1 MSSAKKEKAKTKN
14 KSLLGPAVLA
24 MIFVSAI
31 IVFALTTGGDFI
43 AASLGLGPY
52 PVERIVTICAIVSV
66 VLLALIWGLEK
77 LFFFSGRK
85 GARRTWWRNKHKT
98 DNAPEENAANTFV
111 DEKERAENSF
121 SAEPL
126 IDHLHLRYRR
136 RWKTKVRL
144 LLVQG
149 TDSDIE
155 KVVPGL
161 KRDHWQESDGVVLIH
176 GGLAE
181 NVPDGEFL
189 DVLKEVRPQRAL
201 DGVVQVMS
209 AAALPDTAKQDTLVR
224 VRLKTDAL
232 LGWQL
237 PVWLWLVREG
247 TWAHDGGGVPPTG
260 ALFGSG
266 ATTEETCETLTTLSS
281 ELQTPGVAALLENS
295 QHHWLLSLSKALR
308 GSLRRSLV
316 PLLTTL
322 MSGPAPYRL
331 RGVIFSP
338 ALPGTETVP
347 HARLSPAVWL
357 ELENDS
363 LQVHARKIG
372 FHWQKVL
379 RLVLLGVVLLWGAG
393 TLLSLS
399 VNRAQIWLAQN
410 TARVA
415 ADTKQPLPERLRNQL
430 ALQQTIARLQNREV
444 HGAPWYTRFGLNQ
457 DSDTLKMLWPLYARN
472 NQQLMR
478 DALADELHRQL
489 NAFVQLPPA
498 SDARTSATQKT
509 YSLLKGYLMLGRPDK
524 ADANWLAGNMLKA
537 WPHRNGVPDNVWQT
551 QAPKLLGFYSQ
562 NLPTHPEWKI
572 IPDRELVG
580 TVRQIL
586 LKQIGQ
592 RNAESGLYQEML
604 GRIARNWPDL
614 TLTDMTGDTDPSSLF
629 SSEEVVPGMFT
640 RQAWEEQVEDAIDE
654 VVKTRRDEIDWV
666 LTDKTHQPGSDVSP
680 EALKERLTERYFTD
694 FGNAWLNMANG
705 TQWHE
710 AASLS
715 EAIAQLNLLADVRQ
729 SPLVAL
735 MNTLAWQGQTGAKG
749 EALADTLVDSAK
761 KLMGRKKNA
770 KQFIEQAQGPKG
782 PLDGVFGP
790 LTGLMAGKDGTG
802 SNGNLSFQ
810 SWLARVTQ
818 VRLKLQQVTSAPDP
832 QAMAQMLAQTVFQG
846 KAIDLTD
853 TRDYG
858 SLVAASLGQEWNG
871 FGQALF
877 VQPLDLAWRQ
887 VLAPA
892 AGSLNAR
899 WQSTIVSQWN
909 TAFAG
914 RYPFKATGSDASL
927 PLLAQ
932 FLRSD
937 SGRIAAFIK
946 TNLGGMLHQV
956 GSHWVVD
963 PAASQGMSISPAFLV
978 TINKLAD
985 ISDIVFAQGDAGV
998 HFELMARPSRDVAR
1012 MQLTLD
1018 DQKLDYFNQMESWQ
1032 SFTWPGNTYYPGV
1045 DLSWRSTSTEMRL
1058 YESNQGSWGFI
1069 RLLDKAL
1076 ITPLDSS
1083 RTQLVWITPDGNP
1096 LKLIMRSELGD
1107 GPLALLKLQGFSLP
1121 QTIFA
1126 VGAADGSLIL
1136 AGDE

>member
-1 MSSAKKEKAKTKN
+1 MSSEKKEKTKT
-14 KSLLGPAVLA
+14 KSLLGPAVLVL
-24 MIFVSAI
+24 IFVTGI
-31 IVFALTTGGDFI
+31 IVFALTTGSHYVATTF
-43 AASLGLGPY
+43 GLGPY
-52 PVERIVTICAIVSV
+52 QAGQIVSICAIASVV
-66 VLLALIWGLEK
+66 VLLAIWGLEK
-77 LFFFSGRK
+77 LFFHTGRQ
-85 GARRTWWRNKHKT
+85 GARQIWGRNK
-98 DNAPEENAANTFV
+98 NAADTTTGNIANTFV
-111 DEKERAENSF
+111 DEKERAEASF
-121 SAEPL
+121 VAEAL
-126 IDHLHLRYRR
+126 IDHLRLRYRR
-136 RWKTKVRL
+136 RWRSKVRL

-149 TDSDIE
+149 EERDID

-161 KRDHWQESDGVVLIH
+161 KRDHWQESDGIVLIH

-181 NVPDGEFL
+181 NVPDSEFL
-189 DVLKEVRPQRAL
+189 SELKQVRPQRPL
-201 DGVVQVMS
+201 DGVVQVMN

-224 VRLKTDAL
+224 VRQKTDSV

-247 TWAHDGGGVPPTG
+247 AWEKDGEGIPPVG
-260 ALFGSG
+260 AWFGPG
-266 ATTEETCETLTTLSS
+266 AVTDDARETLATLSS
-281 ELQTPGVAALLENS
+281 RLQTPGVAALLEDS
-295 QHHWLLSLSKALR
+295 QHHWLLDLSKALR
-308 GSLRRSLV
+308 GQFRQSLLAM
-316 PLLTTL
+316 LNML
-322 MSGPAPYRL
+322 MSDPAPYRL
-331 RGVIFSP
+331 RGVMFSP
-338 ALPGTETVP
+338 VLSAATTVP
-347 HARLSPAVWL
+347 HARLSPPVWQAL
-357 ELENDS
+357 EEDS

-379 RLVLLGVVLLWGAG
+379 RLVLLGLVLLWGAG

-399 VNRAQIWLAQN
+399 VNRTQFWLAQD
-410 TARVA
+410 TARIA

-457 DSDTLKMLWPLYARN
+457 DSDMLKMLWPLYARN
-472 NQQLMR
+472 NQTLMR

-498 SDARTSATQKT
+498 SDARITATQKT
-509 YSLLKGYLMLGRPDK
+509 YTLLKGYLMLARPEK
-524 ADANWLAGNMLKA
+524 ADADWLAGNMPKV
-537 WPHRNGVPDNVWQT
+537 WPTHSGVSDSVWQT
-551 QAPKLLGFYSQ
+551 QVPKLLGFYAQ
-562 NLPTHPEWKI
+562 NLPAHPEWKI
-572 IPDRELVG
+572 TPDRELVG

-614 TLTDMTGDTDPSSLF
+614 TLADMTGDTDASSLF
-629 SSEEVVPGMFT
+629 SSKEVVPGMFT
-640 RQAWEEQVEDAIDE
+640 RQAWEEQVQEAIDE

-666 LTDKTHQPGSDVSP
+666 LTDKKQQAGSDISP
-680 EALKERLTERYFTD
+680 EALKQRLTERYFSD
-694 FGNAWLNMANG
+694 FGNAWLNMANSI
-705 TQWHE
+705 QWHG

-761 KLMGRKKNA
+761 KLVGRQKNA

-782 PLDGVFGP
+782 PLDSVFGP
-790 LTGLMAGKDGTG
+790 LTSLMVGKDGTG

-832 QAMAQMLAQTVFQG
+832 QAMSQMLAQTVFQG

-892 AGSLNAR
+892 AGSLNTR
-899 WQSTIVSQWN
+899 WQNSIVSQWN

-932 FLRSD
+932 FLRGD
-937 SGRIAAFIK
+937 SGRIASFLK
-946 TNLGGMLHQV
+946 TNLGGILHQE

-963 PAASQGMSISPAFLV
+963 PAASQGMTVNPAFLSA
-978 TINKLAD
+978 INKLAD

-1012 MQLTLD
+1012 TQLTLD
-1018 DQKLDYFNQMESWQ
+1018 GQKLDYFNQMESWQ
-1032 SFTWPGNTYYPGV
+1032 SFTWPGKTYYPGV
-1045 DLSWRSTSTEMRL
+1045 DLSWHSTSTEMRL
-1058 YESNQGSWGFI
+1058 YAEHQGNWGFI

-1076 ITPLDSS
+1076 LTPLDSS

-1096 LKLIMRSELGD
+1096 LKFIMRSELGD
-1107 GPLALLKLQGFSLP
+1107 GPLALLRLQGFRLP
-1121 QTIFA
+1121 QTIFS
-1126 VGAADGSLIL
+1126 VGAADSTLTL
-1136 AGDE
+1136 AGEQ

>member
-1 MSSAKKEKAKTKN
+1 MK
-14 KSLLGPAVLA
+14 
-24 MIFVSAI
+24 
-31 IVFALTTGGDFI
+31 I
-43 AASLGLGPY
+43 AS
-52 PVERIVTICAIVSV
+52 TF
-66 VLLALIWGLEK
+66 LLALLLGALSACLIGGVLWFYPEWVKYTFNMGPFSTTGIVIISLLLMLASLIIGWVLETVFTKNGEK
-77 LFFFSGRK
+77 LGKLDVIASGQQAA
-85 GARRTWWRNKHKT
+85 GSQPEAKHT
-98 DNAPEENAANTFV
+98 DADTSRFV
-111 DEKERAENSF
+111 AE
-121 SAEPL
+121 AL
-126 IDHLHLRYRR
+126 IDHLRLRYRR
-136 RWKTKVRL
+136 RWKAKVRL

-149 TDSDIE
+149 SNSDIE

-161 KRDHWQESDGVVLIH
+161 TRDLWQESDGIVLIH
-176 GGLAE
+176 GGLPE
-181 NVPDGEFL
+181 SVPDDEFL
-189 DVLKEVRPQRAL
+189 SVLKEVRPQRPL
-201 DGVVQVMS
+201 DGVVQVMN

-224 VRLKTDAL
+224 VRQKTDTL

-247 TWAHDGGGVPPTG
+247 AWSQDGEGVPPAG
-260 ALFGSG
+260 VLFGPG
-266 ATTEETCETLTTLSS
+266 ATTEEARETLTTLSS

-295 QHHWLLSLSKALR
+295 QHHWLLSLSKVLR
-308 GSLRRSLV
+308 GSLLRSLV
-316 PLLTTL
+316 PLLTML

-331 RGVIFSP
+331 RGVMFSP

-347 HARLSPAVWL
+347 HARLSPPAWQV
-357 ELENDS
+357 LENDN
-363 LQVHARKIG
+363 LQRHARKIG
-372 FHWQKVL
+372 VHWQKVL
-379 RLVLLGVVLLWGAG
+379 RLVVLGLVLLWGAG
-393 TLLSLS
+393 TLLSLF
-399 VNRAQIWLAQN
+399 VNRTQIWRVQD

-430 ALQQTIARLQNREV
+430 ALQQAIARLQNREV

-457 DSDTLKMLWPLYARN
+457 DSNTLKMLWPLYAHN

-478 DALADELHRQL
+478 DVLANELHRQL

-498 SDARTSATQKT
+498 SVARVSATQKT
-509 YSLLKGYLMLGRPDK
+509 YGLLKGYLMLAHPEK
-524 ADANWLAGNMLKA
+524 ADAEWLAGNMLKA
-537 WPHRNGVPDNVWQT
+537 WPQRSGVPDSLWQT
-551 QAPKLLGFYSQ
+551 QAPKLLGFYAQ
-562 NLPTHPEWKI
+562 NLPAHPEWKI
-572 IPDRELVG
+572 TIDRELVG

-592 RNAESGLYQEML
+592 RNAESGLYQDML

-614 TLTDMTGDTDPSSLF
+614 TLADMTGDTDASTLF
-629 SSEEVVPGMFT
+629 SSEEVVPGMFS

-666 LTDKTHQPGSDVSP
+666 LTDKTHQPGSDVLP
-680 EALKERLTERYFTD
+680 EALRQRLTERYFTD
-694 FGNAWLNMANG
+694 FGNAWLNMANSI
-705 TQWHE
+705 QWHD

-715 EAIAQLNLLADVRQ
+715 DVIAQLNLLADVRQ
-729 SPLVAL
+729 SPLVSL
-735 MNTLAWQGQTGAKG
+735 MNTLAWQGQTGEKG
-749 EALADTLVDSAK
+749 ARLADSLVDSAK
-761 KLMGRKKNA
+761 KLVGSKKSA
-770 KQFIEQAQGPKG
+770 KQFIEQVQGAKG
-782 PLDGVFGP
+782 PLEGVFSP
-790 LTGLMAGKDGTG
+790 LTGLMTGKDGTG
-802 SNGNLSFQ
+802 SNGNISFQ

-832 QAMAQMLAQTVFQG
+832 QAMARMLAQTVFQG
-846 KAIDLTD
+846 KSIDLTD

-887 VLAPA
+887 VLMPA
-892 AGSLNAR
+892 ADSLNAR

-914 RYPFKATGSDASL
+914 RYPFKASGSDASL

-932 FLRSD
+932 FLRGD

-946 TNLGGMLHQV
+946 TNLGGMLHQE
-956 GSHWVVD
+956 GSHWVVES
-963 PAASQGMSISPAFLV
+963 AARQGMSINPAFLIA
-978 TINKLAD
+978 INKLAD

-1012 MQLTLD
+1012 TQLTLD
-1018 DQKLDYFNQMESWQ
+1018 GQKLDYFNQMESWQ
-1032 SFTWPGNTYYPGV
+1032 RFTWPGNTYYPGV
-1045 DLSWRSTSTEMRL
+1045 DLSWRSVNSEMRL
-1058 YESNQGSWGFI
+1058 YESNQGNWGFI

-1083 RTQLVWITPDGNP
+1083 RTQLVWHTPDGNP
-1096 LKLIMRSELGD
+1096 LKFILRSELGD
-1107 GPLALLKLQGFSLP
+1107 GPLALLRLQGFSLP

-1126 VGAADGSLIL
+1126 VAATDSAFTL

>member
-1 MSSAKKEKAKTKN
+1 MKIASTFLLTLLLGVLSVCLTGGVLWFWPEWVRDTFN
-14 KSLLGPAVLA
+14 IGPFSTTGIVIISLLLMLAVLIIGWVLETVFTRNGEKQGKLDVVA
-24 MIFVSAI
+24 SGQQATVSQPEAKHTDADTSRFVAE
-31 IVFALTTGGDFI
+31 AL
-43 AASLGLGPY
+43 
-52 PVERIVTICAIVSV
+52 V
-66 VLLALIWGLEK
+66 
-77 LFFFSGRK
+77 
-85 GARRTWWRNKHKT
+85 
-98 DNAPEENAANTFV
+98 
-111 DEKERAENSF
+111 
-121 SAEPL
+121 
-126 IDHLHLRYRR
+126 DHLRLRYRR
-136 RWKTKVRL
+136 RWKAKVRL

-181 NVPDGEFL
+181 SVPDDEFL
-189 DVLKEVRPQRAL
+189 SVLKAVRTQRPL
-201 DGVVQVMS
+201 DGVVQVMN

-224 VRLKTDAL
+224 VRQKTDTQ

-247 TWAHDGGGVPPTG
+247 TWAHDGEGVPPTG
-260 ALFGSG
+260 ALLGPG
-266 ATTEETCETLTTLSS
+266 ATTEETRETLTTLSS

-322 MSGPAPYRL
+322 MSGPASYRL
-331 RGVIFSP
+331 RGVMFSP
-338 ALPGTETVP
+338 ALPGATTVP
-347 HARLSPAVWL
+347 HARLSPPVWQAL
-357 ELENDS
+357 EEDS
-363 LQVHARKIG
+363 LQAHARKMG
-372 FHWQKVL
+372 VHWQKVL
-379 RLVLLGVVLLWGAG
+379 RLVLLGLVLLWGAG

-399 VNRAQIWLAQN
+399 VNRTQIWLAQD

-472 NQQLMR
+472 NQTLMR
-478 DALADELHRQL
+478 DALAEELHRQL

-509 YSLLKGYLMLGRPDK
+509 YNLLKGYLMLARPDK

-537 WPHRNGVPDNVWQT
+537 WPHRSGVPDSVWQT
-551 QAPKLLGFYSQ
+551 QAPKLLGFWAQ
-562 NLPTHPEWKI
+562 NLPAHPEWKI
-572 IPDRELVG
+572 TPDRELVG

-614 TLTDMTGDTDPSSLF
+614 TLADMTGDTDASSLF

-640 RQAWEEQVEDAIDE
+640 RQAWEEQVQDAIDE

-666 LTDKTHQPGSDVSP
+666 LTDKKQQAGSDISP
-680 EALKERLTERYFTD
+680 EALKQRLTERYFTD
-694 FGNAWLNMANG
+694 FGNAWLNMANSI
-705 TQWHE
+705 QWQE
-710 AASLS
+710 ATSLS

-749 EALADTLVDSAK
+749 ERLADSLVDSAK
-761 KLMGRKKNA
+761 KLVGRQKSA

-790 LTGLMAGKDGTG
+790 LTSLMAGKDGTG

-909 TAFAG
+909 AAFAG

-937 SGRIAAFIK
+937 SGRIATFIK
-946 TNLGGMLHQV
+946 TNLGGMLHQE
-956 GSHWVVD
+956 GNHWVVD
-963 PAASQGMSISPAFLV
+963 PAASQGMSISPAFL
-978 TINKLAD
+978 TAINKLAD
-985 ISDIVFAQGDAGV
+985 ISDIAFAQGDAGV

-1012 MQLTLD
+1012 TQLTLD
-1018 DQKLDYFNQMESWQ
+1018 GQKLDYFNQMESWQ

-1045 DLSWRSTSTEMRL
+1045 DLSWRSVNTEMRL
-1058 YESNQGSWGFI
+1058 YESNQGNWGFI

-1076 ITPLDSS
+1076 LTPLDSS

-1096 LKLIMRSELGD
+1096 LKFILRSELGD

-1121 QTIFA
+1121 QNIFA
-1126 VGAADGSLIL
+1126 VGAADSTLTL

>member
-1 MSSAKKEKAKTKN
+1 MK
-14 KSLLGPAVLA
+14 
-24 MIFVSAI
+24 
-31 IVFALTTGGDFI
+31 I
-43 AASLGLGPY
+43 AS
-52 PVERIVTICAIVSV
+52 TF
-66 VLLALIWGLEK
+66 LLALLLGALSVCLIGGALLLWPEWVKDTFNIGPFSMTGIVIISLLLMLAALIIGWVLETVFAKNGEKQGK
-77 LFFFSGRK
+77 LDVVASGQQ
-85 GARRTWWRNKHKT
+85 ATASQPEAKHT
-98 DNAPEENAANTFV
+98 DADTSRFV
-111 DEKERAENSF
+111 AE
-121 SAEPL
+121 AL
-126 IDHLHLRYRR
+126 IDHLRLRYRR
-136 RWKTKVRL
+136 RWKAKVHL

-149 TDSDIE
+149 SDSDIE

-161 KRDHWQESDGVVLIH
+161 KRDCWQESDGIVLIY

-181 NVPDGEFL
+181 KVPDDEL
-189 DVLKEVRPQRAL
+189 LSVLKAVRSQRPL
-201 DGVVQVMS
+201 DGVVQVMN

-224 VRLKTDAL
+224 IRQKTDTL

-247 TWAHDGGGVPPTG
+247 SWDHDGEGVPPAG
-260 ALFGSG
+260 VLFDPGV
-266 ATTEETCETLTTLSS
+266 TTEEVRSTLTSLSS
-281 ELQTPGVAALLENS
+281 DLQTPGVAALLENS
-295 QHHWLLSLSKALR
+295 QHHWLLSLSKALH
-308 GSLRRSLV
+308 GSLQRSLIAM
-316 PLLTTL
+316 LTTL

-331 RGVIFSP
+331 RGVMFSP
-338 ALPGTETVP
+338 TLPGTETAP
-347 HARLSPAVWL
+347 HARLSPPVWQA
-357 ELENDS
+357 LENDS
-363 LQVHARKIG
+363 LQVHACKIG
-372 FHWQKVL
+372 FYWQKVL
-379 RLVLLGVVLLWGAG
+379 RLVLLGLVLLWGAG

-399 VNRAQIWLAQN
+399 VNRTQIWLAQD

-415 ADTKQPLPERLRNQL
+415 ADTKQPLPNRLGDQL

-457 DSDTLKMLWPLYARN
+457 DSNMLKMLWPLYARN

-489 NAFVQLPPA
+489 NAFVQLSPA
-498 SDARTSATQKT
+498 SSARTSAAQKA
-509 YSLLKGYLMLGRPDK
+509 YSLLKSYLMLARPDK
-524 ADANWLAGNMLKA
+524 ADAEWLAGNMLKA
-537 WPHRNGVPDNVWQT
+537 WPHRSGVPDSVWQT
-551 QAPKLLGFYSQ
+551 LAPKLLGFWAQ
-562 NLPTHPEWKI
+562 NLPAHTEWKI
-572 IPDRELVG
+572 IPDRELVD

-614 TLTDMTGDTDPSSLF
+614 SLADMTGDTDASTLF
-629 SSEEVVPGMFT
+629 SSEELVPGMFT
-640 RQAWEEQVEDAIDE
+640 RQAWEEQVQDAIDE

-666 LTDKTHQPGSDVSP
+666 LTDKIRQPGSDVSP
-680 EALKERLTERYFTD
+680 EALKQRLTERYFTD
-694 FGNAWLNMANG
+694 FGNAWLNMANSI
-705 TQWHE
+705 QWHE

-715 EAIAQLNLLADVRQ
+715 EVIAQLNLLADIRQ

-735 MNTLAWQGQTGAKG
+735 MNTLGWQGQTGAKG

-761 KLMGRKKNA
+761 KLVGRNKNA

-802 SNGNLSFQ
+802 PNGNLSFQ

-946 TNLGGMLHQV
+946 TNLGGMLHQE
-956 GSHWVVD
+956 GNHWVVD
-963 PAASQGMSISPAFLV
+963 PAASQGMSISPAFL
-978 TINKLAD
+978 TAINKLAD
-985 ISDIVFAQGDAGV
+985 ISDIAFAQGDAGV

-1012 MQLTLD
+1012 TQLTLD
-1018 DQKLDYFNQMESWQ
+1018 GQKLDYFNQMEIWQ
-1032 SFTWPGNTYYPGV
+1032 SFTWPGNTYYPGA
-1045 DLSWRSTSTEMRL
+1045 DLSWRSVNTEMRL
-1058 YESNQGSWGFI
+1058 YASNQGNWGFI

-1096 LKLIMRSELGD
+1096 LKFIMRSELGN
-1107 GPLALLKLQGFSLP
+1107 GPLALLELQGFSLP
-1121 QTIFA
+1121 QTIFTVGGA
-1126 VGAADGSLIL
+1126 VDSTLTL